1 MNEELESIEEI
12 PSTLDSVDD
21 QEEIEEVEPGEK
33 YLETEQAET
42 VTFED
47 AMIETAVTNEEM
59 SESDRILYESPVE
72 DPYPELEK
80 VEVNEE
86 KADTQDSREDDDAG
100 GDGAGEEAEQGGSIQ
115 DDDSGGIAANGGDT
129 SGDDGKDIEGAG
141 DQVEGEAGESG
152 PGGEKTIETVQ
163 VDGFDEMREALEQ
176 QYGVQNSMLLVLL
189 IGIFMC
195 AAGHMVQTIIRS
207 MEKY

>member
-12 PSTLDSVDD
+12 PSTSGSVDD
-21 QEEIEEVEPGEK
+21 QEEIEEVAPEEK
-33 YLETEQAET
+33 YQETEQAET
-42 VTFED
+42 ITFED
-47 AMIETAVTNEEM
+47 AMLETVVTDEKL

-72 DPYPELEK
+72 DPYPEIEK
-80 VEVNEE
+80 VEVHEE
-86 KADTQDSREDDDAG
+86 KADSQDSGEDDDSG
-100 GDGAGEEAEQGGSIQ
+100 GDGAGEESEQGGSIQ

-129 SGDDGKDIEGAG
+129 SGVDGEDIESAG
-141 DQVEGEAGESG
+141 DQVEGEDGESS

-163 VDGFDEMREALEQ
+163 VDGFDEMWEELEQ
-176 QYGVQNSMLLVLL
+176 QYEVQNSMLLVLL